1 MNILMTVMLMIW
13 ITFHSMCLEL
23 MMIQIG
29 IKCCFYRVVLMV
41 PHLGVDGSPFH
52 FQAHTHNGKK
62 QLLDSTCLSI
72 HLFSWNTLV
81 PTGQIFMK
89 FDI

>member
-1 MNILMTVMLMIW
+1 MKQMGIEC
-13 ITFHSMCLEL
+13 CL
-23 MMIQIG
+23 
-29 IKCCFYRVVLMV
+29 YRMVLVV
-41 PHLGVDGSPFH
+41 PYLGVDGSPFH

-62 QLLDSTCLSI
+62 QLLNSTFLSS

-89 FDI
+89 FGI